1 MWCLISIGN
10 QGIVDN
16 QNDLDFIISEA
27 NYFQEIGAGYNTWS
41 LFYYNQEL
49 GLEDIYRSNAP
60 ANIDTVYQAFL
71 NQSLNEESN
80 SKILS

>member
-1 MWCLISIGN
+1 MSKKYRLPIYMLYFLSFIYPCRMWCLISIGN

-27 NYFQEIGAGYNTWS
+27 NYFQEIGAGYNTWA

-49 GLEDIYRSNAP
+49 D
-60 ANIDTVYQAFL
+60 VFL
-71 NQSLNEESN
+71 CQN
-80 SKILS
+80 